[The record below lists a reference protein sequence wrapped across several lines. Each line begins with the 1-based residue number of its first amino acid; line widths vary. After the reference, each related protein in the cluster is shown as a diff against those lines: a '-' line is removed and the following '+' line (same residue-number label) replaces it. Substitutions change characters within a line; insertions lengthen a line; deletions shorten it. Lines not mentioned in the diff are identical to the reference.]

1 MKTFTESKTYGIFST
16 PANRRIVKDLE
27 NIGAKIFLFP
37 PLETERIVNADI
49 PLFVKNNFTNF
60 DWIIFAD
67 IFTVDYFLE
76 ILEASEIDL
85 FELDDKRIL
94 AFGESVSDRL
104 RFSQIHSD
112 VIPNSIETEQIF
124 PALVNYLEFDELA
137 KANFLFPKF
146 VGYETALK
154 NYLHQA
160 GAGLTELE
168 IYKFK
173 CESRT
178 EIAKLKALLTGGAI
192 DEFIFNSPEDVF
204 FLQRYLFPKRISDIL
219 SEIRVTAP
227 NDITMQT
234 LRENNLIPT
243 IFKPN

>member
-16 PANRRIVKDLE
+16 PANRKIIKDLE
-27 NIGAKIFLFP
+27 IVGAKVFQFP
-37 PLETERIVNADI
+37 PFETESIVDADI
-49 PLFVKNNFTNF
+49 HLFIKNNFINF

-67 IFTVDYFLE
+67 TFTVDYFLE
-76 ILEASEIDL
+76 ILEATKTDL

-94 AFGESVSDRL
+94 AFGEAVSDRL

-112 VIPNSIETEQIF
+112 VIPNSIETEKIF
-124 PALVNYLEFDELA
+124 LALVNYLELDELS

-160 GAGLTELE
+160 GAGLTEFE
-168 IYKFK
+168 IYKIK
-173 CESRT
+173 CERLT
-178 EIAKLKALLTGGAI
+178 EIAKLKALLTGGTF

-219 SEIRVTAP
+219 SEIQASAP
-227 NDITMQT
+227 NEITMQT

-243 IFKPN
+243 NFKPN